1 MRLKNLGICL
11 LFSIA
16 GFGQTIT
23 KERRALQIMAP
34 QNIYLN
40 GGNNA
45 TFAGGKSRTWVAVN
59 LPPNTVEWYY
69 SFSTTPGESPAA
81 AIDLFSQLTRFIDPT
96 GNTAILTSMILTP
109 SGTAYCDAQLMDRK
123 NADAFTQKVD
133 NWGGS
138 YRYFPSG
145 SRDNYKHGTVQIKDI
160 TSGNWCLG
168 FRNPSLT
175 QGISITFEI
184 VAIVEETKIIQKNET
199 EERAQM
205 LGTLGWKSYQKGDYD
220 KCLEL
225 SNKALALDP
234 TLCWVNSNIG
244 LVQLLKND
252 YASAIDS
259 YAKAIVGYKKSTNPK
274 ANFNESIKDLQNLI
288 LFHGAVDGSMEILG
302 LLESEYR
309 KY

>member
-1 MRLKNLGICL
+1 MRLKNLTIYL

-23 KERRALQIMAP
+23 KERKAVQIMAV

-45 TFAGGKSRTWVAVN
+45 TFAGGKSRTWVPIT

-69 SFSTTPGESPAA
+69 SFSATPGKSPAA
-81 AIDLFSQLTRFIDPT
+81 AINLLSQLTRFVDPT
-96 GNTAILTSMILTP
+96 GNTALLTSLIMTP

-133 NWGGS
+133 HLGGT
-138 YRYFPSG
+138 YFYYPSA
-145 SRDNYKHGTVQIKDI
+145 SRDNYKSGMVQVKDI

-168 FRNPSLT
+168 FKNPAMA

-184 VAIVEETKIIQKNET
+184 VAIVEETKIIQKTET
-199 EERAQM
+199 EEKAKM
-205 LGTLGWKSYQKGDYD
+205 FGTLGWKSYQKGDYD
-220 KCLEL
+220 KCLEF

-252 YASAIDS
+252 YTSAVDS

-288 LFHGAVDGSMEILG
+288 LFHGAVDGSVEILEM
-302 LLESEYR
+302 LQSENR